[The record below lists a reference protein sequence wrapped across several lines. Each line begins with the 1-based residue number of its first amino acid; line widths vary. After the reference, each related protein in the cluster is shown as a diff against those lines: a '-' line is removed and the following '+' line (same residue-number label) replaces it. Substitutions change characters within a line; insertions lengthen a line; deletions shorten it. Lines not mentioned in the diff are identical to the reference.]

1 MAAAVAVAVDADIVE
16 ATVVMTG
23 ASAVLATAATTAAR
37 GLPAEDGIE

>member
-1 MAAAVAVAVDADIVE
+1 MAAVAVVEGADIVE

-37 GLPAEDGIE
+37 GLPVDGIL